1 MVDAATK
8 AEVAKIGVL
17 KTKAGPRD
25 GADWVTRL
33 KEEYTSII
41 KYVTAN
47 KESGTDWF
55 RQGLLYH
62 LLTIC
67 NSKSLE
73 LVEFIFM
80 ITTIYEYIL

>member
-62 LLTIC
+62 LHTIC
-67 NSKSLE
+67 NLKSLE